1 MTRHLPFLSLA
12 SCSSS
17 RDSSFAFTLIG
28 NSGISVSGVLGLG
41 EDSGG
46 INSPREFTEVPNDGD
61 CGESVLEVAL
71 GLLEKTNIKIETFRK
86 MYNI

>member
-1 MTRHLPFLSLA
+1 MPRHLPFPSLA

-17 RDSSFAFTLIG
+17 RESSFAFTFIG

-46 INSPREFTEVPNDGD
+46 INSPKEFTGVPNDGD

-71 GLLEKTNIKIETFRK
+71 GLLQKTKIL
-86 MYNI
+86 YL